1 MSSISPY
8 IQYILILL
16 PENDKTKENT
26 LSVELKL
33 FLIKC
38 VFPQNTM
45 FFNAKKKITLDRK
58 YIYTFWSE
66 QNKGSTAKNES
77 IQNLGMSSK
86 IFPCPFFKL
95 GLFILLYNMSINGIL
110 YWITTLRKAG
120 FKRPRKTHLFSER
133 NQTCYAFL
141 FCQHF

>member
-1 MSSISPY
+1 MY
-8 IQYILILL
+8 FILL
-16 PENDKTKENT
+16 PKNDKTKENT

-45 FFNAKKKITLDRK
+45 FFNEKKNHLDRK
-58 YIYTFWSE
+58 YIYIYTTFWSE

-86 IFPCPFFKL
+86 SLPCPFFKL
-95 GLFILLYNMSINGIL
+95 RLFILLYNMSINGIL

-133 NQTCYAFL
+133 NQTCSAFL